1 MDDVNI
7 DHAFAQLGPSARL
20 THRPAAPS
28 CERVRGHHTYVRT
41 HVRAGVSL
49 INARFS
55 LSRKN
60 SVDARALA
68 RHALVRRAQVP
79 RALVHRTSAC
89 FTYSE
94 RYVFVAIV
102 CVRGYNYTQGIINY
116 LCLPALSSHVREPRG
131 K

>member
-1 MDDVNI
+1 M
-7 DHAFAQLGPSARL
+7 
-20 THRPAAPS
+20 
-28 CERVRGHHTYVRT
+28 
-41 HVRAGVSL
+41 RACVSL